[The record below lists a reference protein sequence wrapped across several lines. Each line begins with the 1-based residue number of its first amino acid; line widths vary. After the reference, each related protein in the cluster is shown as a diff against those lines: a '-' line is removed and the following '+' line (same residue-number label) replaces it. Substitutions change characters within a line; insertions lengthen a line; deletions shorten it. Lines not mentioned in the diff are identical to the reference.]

1 MTTRIGMPPIAI
13 GIHVRP
19 AMWRLKIFIKHMKRS
34 LLILFCLIWS
44 ASAFSQ
50 IRLGQS
56 RYASTKPV
64 NILELNYSK
73 PQKFRIAEI
82 KAVGLS
88 TLDEIAI
95 ISLSGLKV
103 DDRIDV
109 PGDAISNAL
118 KKLWGQGIIG
128 DVKILVTKIEG
139 DDIYLLLDL
148 TERPRFS
155 RVEFSGI
162 NKTQEGELRD
172 KVNIR
177 GRVVR
182 DDVLNTAKRNIEKYY
197 LDKGY
202 LNTDVKISQV
212 RDTTL
217 PNSVKLRFDIDINSK
232 VKINEIQFYGNSEL
246 TDGALKGKMKKTKE
260 HARVAVFK
268 DVYSRIADA
277 DAASVKNSIM
287 HTDTASNEDVKNYIN
302 KNFKL
307 NFFSGSKYIPKEY
320 RNDKDQVIAFYNTKG
335 FRDAKILT
343 DSVYNFADDKI
354 NIDIELVEGKKYYY
368 RNITFAGNYVHPSAV
383 LQAKLG
389 IQKGDVY
396 DKEKLDKRLN
406 YDPQKG
412 DDVSS
417 LYQDDGYLF
426 FDIDPVEVNVSGDSI
441 DMEMRIFEGPQVT
454 VNSVNITGNERTSDH
469 VVMREIRILPGQ
481 KFNRAA
487 LVRTIRELSTL
498 GYFDPEKINP
508 DLRPNFEAATVD
520 ITFEL
525 EERPN
530 DQIELSGGWGGFYGF
545 VGTVGLV
552 FNNFSIKNIGDF
564 SKWDPL
570 PVGDGQKLSLRVQAN
585 GKTFQNYSISL
596 TEPWF
601 GGKKPQALSFSFNH
615 SVQRQLD
622 MYNQTNFGNELGF
635 FKITGVTLGL
645 AKRVTWPDDNFSI
658 SNSLQFQNYV
668 FDNYGTSFG
677 LTYED
682 GTSKSITWNTT
693 IARTNIDNMTF
704 PRVGSNISLS
714 VAFTPPYASL
724 NKDINS
730 ESPDQEKYKWLEY
743 HKWMFDAAFY
753 TPLFGSSK
761 FVGSAR
767 AHMGF
772 LGSYGNKIGII
783 PLERFVM
790 GGDGMTFN
798 NFALGQEII
807 GLRGYEN
814 QSITPGSQTRGSGEP
829 YGGVVYNKF
838 VTEVRFL
845 VSPNPSATIFLL
857 GFAEA
862 GNNWG
867 SYKEY
872 NPYDLKKSA
881 GFGARIFMPAFGLLG
896 IDWGYGFDRVPG
908 QLERSGAQFHFT
920 IGQQLR

>member
-1 MTTRIGMPPIAI
+1 
-13 GIHVRP
+13 
-19 AMWRLKIFIKHMKRS
+19 MKKS
-34 LLILFCLIWS
+34 LLVLFCLVL
-44 ASAFSQ
+44 ASSSMAQ
-50 IRLGQS
+50 VRLGQS
-56 RYASTKPV
+56 RYANTKPI
-64 NILELNYSK
+64 NIMELNYSK
-73 PQKFRIAEI
+73 PQKYRIAEI
-82 KAVGLS
+82 KAVGLT

-95 ISLSGLKV
+95 LSLSGLKV
-103 DDRIDV
+103 DDVIEV

-128 DVKILVTKIEG
+128 DVKVLVTKVEG

-162 NKTQEGELRD
+162 SKTQESELKD

-197 LDKGY
+197 LDKGF
-202 LNTDVKISQV
+202 LNTDVKIIQE
-212 RDTTL
+212 RDTTI
-217 PNSVKLRFDIDINSK
+217 PNSVKLRFEVDPKTK
-232 VKINEIQFYGNSEL
+232 VKINEIKVFGNEEISDYAVKSKL
-246 TDGALKGKMKKTKE
+246 KKTHE
-260 HARVAVFK
+260 YPRVSIFK
-268 DVYSRIADA
+268 DLYSRATDA
-277 DAASVKNSIM
+277 NVEDWKNTIFYTDSASE
-287 HTDTASNEDVKNYIN
+287 DDVKTYIN

-307 NFFSGSKYIPKEY
+307 NFFAGSKFIPKEY
-320 RNDKDQVIAFYNTKG
+320 RNDKDLVIDYYNSQG
-335 FRDAKILT
+335 FRDAKILN
-343 DSVYNFADDKI
+343 DSIYDYAEDEI
-354 NIDIELVEGKKYYY
+354 NIDISLVEGQKYYY
-368 RNITFAGNYVHPSAV
+368 RNITFAGNFIHPDEV

-389 IQKGDVY
+389 IKRGDVY

-426 FDIDPVEVNVSGDSI
+426 FSIDPVEVNVAGDSI
-441 DMEMRIFEGPQVT
+441 DLEMRIFEGPQVT
-454 VNSVNITGNERTSDH
+454 VNSVAIKGNERTSDH

-481 KFNRAA
+481 KFNRAL

-552 FNNFSIKNIGDF
+552 FNNFSLKNIGNFD
-564 SKWDPL
+564 KWDPL
-570 PVGDGQKLSLRVQAN
+570 PVGDGQKLSLRIQAN
-585 GKTFQNYSISL
+585 GQSFQNYSVSL

-601 GGKKPQALSFSFNH
+601 GGKKPNALSFAFNH
-615 SVQRQLD
+615 SVQRQVD
-622 MYNQTNFGNELGF
+622 YYNQSNFGNELGF

-645 AKRVTWPDDNFSI
+645 AKRVTWPDDYFSV
-658 SNSLQFQNYV
+658 SNALQFQIYEFNQ
-668 FDNYGTSFG
+668 YGTSFG
-677 LTYED
+677 LSYPT
-682 GTSKSITWNTT
+682 GTSNSIAFKNT
-693 IARTNIDNMTF
+693 IARNNVDNPIF
-704 PRVGSNISLS
+704 PRLGSNIVL
-714 VAFTPPYASL
+714 ATTFTPPYTAL
-724 NKDINS
+724 NPNITE
-730 ESPDQEKYKWLEY
+730 ESSDQEKYKWLEY
-743 HKWMFDAAFY
+743 HKWMFDASIY
-753 TPLFGSSK
+753 TPIFGSSK
-761 FVGSAR
+761 WVASAR

-790 GGDGMTFN
+790 GGDGMSFN

-814 QSITPGSQTRGSGEP
+814 QSITPGKETRGTANPDP
-829 YGGVVYNKF
+829 YGGVVYNKY
-838 VTEVRFL
+838 VMEVRFL

-867 SYKEY
+867 SYQDF
-872 NPYDLKKSA
+872 NPYDLYKSA

-896 IDWGYGFDRVPG
+896 VDWGYGFDTLPG
-908 QLERSGAQFHFT
+908 ETKPSGTQFHFT
-920 IGQQLR
+920 IGQQFR

>member
-1 MTTRIGMPPIAI
+1 MA
-13 GIHVRP
+13 
-19 AMWRLKIFIKHMKRS
+19 
-34 LLILFCLIWS
+34 
-44 ASAFSQ
+44 Q

-56 RYASTKPV
+56 RYASTQPV
-64 NILELNYSK
+64 NILELNYQK
-73 PQKFRIAEI
+73 PQMYRIAEI
-82 KAVGLS
+82 KAVGLT

-103 DDRIDV
+103 DDTIEV

-118 KKLWGQGIIG
+118 KKLWAQGIIG
-128 DVKILVTKIEG
+128 DVKILVTKVEG

-155 RVEFSGI
+155 RVEFSGM
-162 NKTQEGELRD
+162 NKTQEGELKD

-202 LNTDVKISQV
+202 LNADVKIIQE

-217 PNSVKLRFDIDINSK
+217 PNSVKLRFDVDTKSK
-232 VKINEIQFYGNSEL
+232 VKINEIKIYGNEEIADSKVKKKL
-246 TDGALKGKMKKTKE
+246 KKTKE
-260 HARVAVFK
+260 HARVSVFK
-268 DVYSRIADA
+268 DVYSRITSAN
-277 DAASVKNSIM
+277 ASDISNTVF
-287 HTDTASNEDVKNYIN
+287 HTDSASSQDVKNYIN

-320 RNDKDQVIAFYNTKG
+320 IADKQSVINFYNSRG
-335 FRDAKILT
+335 FRDAEIVE
-343 DSVYNFADDKI
+343 DSVYDFTQDKI
-354 NIDIELVEGKKYYY
+354 NIDIEVEEGRKYYY
-368 RNITFAGNYVHPSAV
+368 RNITFTGNYIHPDPV
-383 LQAKLG
+383 LLAKLG
-389 IQKGDVY
+389 IQRGDVY
-396 DKEKLDKRLN
+396 NKELLDKRLN
-406 YDPQKG
+406 YDPEKG

-426 FDIDPVEVNVSGDSI
+426 FSIDPVEVNVAGDSI
-441 DMEMRIFEGPQVT
+441 DLEMRIFEGPQVT
-454 VNSVNITGNERTSDH
+454 VNSVNIKGNERTSDH

-481 KFNRAA
+481 KFNRSL

-552 FNNFSIKNIGDF
+552 FNNFSIRNIGDF

-585 GKTFQNYSISL
+585 GRSFQNYSVSL

-615 SVQRQLD
+615 SVQRQVD
-622 MYNQTNFGNELGF
+622 FYNQNNFGNDLGY

-645 AKRVTWPDDNFSI
+645 AKRVTWPDDYFSI
-658 SNSLQFQNYV
+658 SNSLQFQIYE
-668 FDNYGTSFG
+668 FDRFGTSFG
-677 LTYED
+677 LSYPT
-682 GTSKSITWNTT
+682 GTSNSITLNTT
-693 IARTNIDNMTF
+693 ISRNNVDNPTF
-704 PRVGSNISLS
+704 PRFGSNIILS
-714 VAFTPPYASL
+714 AAVTPPYASL
-724 NKDINS
+724 NKNLNE
-730 ESPDQEKYKWLEY
+730 ESTDQEKYKWLEY
-743 HKWMFDAAFY
+743 HKWMFDASIY
-753 TPLFGSSK
+753 TPLFGSNK
-761 FVGSAR
+761 FVASAR

-814 QSITPGSQTRGSGEP
+814 QSITPGRDTRGQDNADP
-829 YGGVVYNKF
+829 YGGIVYNKY
-838 VTEVRFL
+838 VMELRYL
-845 VSPNPSATIFLL
+845 VSPNPSATIFVL

-867 SYKEY
+867 SYADF

-881 GFGARIFMPAFGLLG
+881 GVGARIFMPAFGLLG
-896 IDWGYGFDRVPG
+896 VDWGYGFDAIPG
-908 QLERSGAQFHFT
+908 TTEISGSQFHFR
-920 IGQQLR
+920 IGQQFR

>member
-1 MTTRIGMPPIAI
+1 
-13 GIHVRP
+13 
-19 AMWRLKIFIKHMKRS
+19 MKKS
-34 LLILFCLIWS
+34 LLVLFCLVL
-44 ASAFSQ
+44 ASSSMSQ
-50 IRLGQS
+50 VRLGQS
-56 RYASTKPV
+56 RYANTKPI
-64 NILELNYSK
+64 NIMELNYSK
-73 PQKFRIAEI
+73 PQKYRIAEI
-82 KAVGLS
+82 KAVGLT

-95 ISLSGLKV
+95 LSLSGLKV
-103 DDRIDV
+103 DDVIEV

-128 DVKILVTKIEG
+128 DVKVLVTKVEG
-139 DDIYLLLDL
+139 DDIFLLLDL

-162 NKTQEGELRD
+162 SKTQESELKD

-197 LDKGY
+197 LDKGF
-202 LNTDVKISQV
+202 LNTDVKIIQE
-212 RDTTL
+212 RDTTI
-217 PNSVKLRFDIDINSK
+217 PNSVKLRFEVDPKTK
-232 VKINEIQFYGNSEL
+232 VKINEIKVFGNEKISDYAVKSKL
-246 TDGALKGKMKKTKE
+246 KKTHE
-260 HARVAVFK
+260 YPRVSIFK
-268 DVYSRIADA
+268 DLYSRATDA
-277 DAASVKNSIM
+277 NLEDWKNTLFYTDSASE
-287 HTDTASNEDVKNYIN
+287 EDFKTYIN

-307 NFFSGSKYIPKEY
+307 NFFAGSKFIPKEY
-320 RNDKDQVIAFYNTKG
+320 RNDKDLVIDYYNSQG
-335 FRDAKILT
+335 FRDAKILN
-343 DSVYNFADDKI
+343 DSIYDYAEDEI
-354 NIDIELVEGKKYYY
+354 NIDISLIEGQKYYY
-368 RNITFAGNYVHPSAV
+368 RNITFAGNFIHPDEV

-389 IQKGDVY
+389 IKRGDVY

-426 FDIDPVEVNVSGDSI
+426 FSIDPVEVNVVGDSI
-441 DMEMRIFEGPQVT
+441 DLEMRIFEGPQVT
-454 VNSVNITGNERTSDH
+454 VNSVSIKGNERTSDH

-481 KFNRAA
+481 KFSRKD

-564 SKWDPL
+564 DKWDPL
-570 PVGDGQKLSLRVQAN
+570 PVGDGQKLSLRIQAN
-585 GKTFQNYSISL
+585 GQSFQNYSLSL

-601 GGKKPQALSFSFNH
+601 GGKKPNALSFSFNH
-615 SVQRQLD
+615 SVQRQID
-622 MYNQTNFGNELGF
+622 FFNQNNFGNELGF

-645 AKRVTWPDDNFSI
+645 AKRVTWPDDYFSV
-658 SNSLQFQNYV
+658 SNALQFQIYEFNQ
-668 FDNYGTSFG
+668 YGTSFG
-677 LTYED
+677 LSYPT
-682 GTSKSITWNTT
+682 GTSNSIAFKNT
-693 IARTNIDNMTF
+693 IARNNIDNPIF
-704 PRVGSNISLS
+704 PRFGSNIVL
-714 VAFTPPYASL
+714 ATTFTPPYTAL
-724 NKDINS
+724 NPNITE
-730 ESPDQEKYKWLEY
+730 ESTDQEKYKWLEY
-743 HKWMFDAAFY
+743 HKWMFDASIY
-753 TPLFGSSK
+753 TPIFGSSK
-761 FVGSAR
+761 WVASAR

-790 GGDGMTFN
+790 GGDGMSFN

-814 QSITPGSQTRGSGEP
+814 QSITPGKATRGTANPDP
-829 YGGVVYNKF
+829 YGGVVYNKY
-838 VTEVRFL
+838 VMEVRFL

-867 SYKEY
+867 TYQDF
-872 NPYDLKKSA
+872 NPYDLYKSA

-896 IDWGYGFDRVPG
+896 VDWGYGFDTLPG
-908 QLERSGAQFHFT
+908 TTKPSGTQFHFT
-920 IGQQLR
+920 IGQQFR

>member
-1 MTTRIGMPPIAI
+1 
-13 GIHVRP
+13 
-19 AMWRLKIFIKHMKRS
+19 MKRS

-44 ASAFSQ
+44 ASAIAQ

-56 RYASTKPV
+56 RYASSRPV
-64 NILELNYSK
+64 NILELNYAK

-88 TLDEIAI
+88 TLDENAI

-109 PGDAISNAL
+109 PGDAISGAL

-139 DDIYLLLDL
+139 EDIYLLLDL

-155 RVEFSGI
+155 RVEFEGI

-197 LDKGY
+197 LDKGF
-202 LNTDVKISQV
+202 LNTEVKIIQD

-217 PNSVKLRFDIDINSK
+217 PNSVKLRFDINPKSK
-232 VKINEIQFYGNSEL
+232 VKINEIAFYGNDEIS
-246 TDGALKGKMKKTKE
+246 DRALKGKLKKTKE
-260 HARVAVFK
+260 HARVAIFK
-268 DVYSRIADA
+268 DVYSRLTDA
-277 DAASVKNSIM
+277 DGKSFTRSLLNSQVA
-287 HTDTASNEDVKNYIN
+287 TSEQVNAYIN

-307 NFFSGSKYIPKEY
+307 NFFNGSKYNPKEY
-320 RNDKDQVIAFYNTKG
+320 RADKDKAIAFYNSKG
-335 FRDAKILT
+335 FRDAKILE
-343 DSVYNFADDKI
+343 DSIYKFSEDKI
-354 NIDIELVEGKKYYY
+354 NIDISVEEGRKYYY
-368 RNITFAGNYVHPSAV
+368 RNITFTGNYIHEDAV
-383 LQAKLG
+383 LLAKLG
-389 IQKGDVY
+389 IEKGDVY

-417 LYQDDGYLF
+417 LYQDNGYLF
-426 FDIDPVEVNVSGDSI
+426 FNIDPVEINVSGDSI
-441 DMEMRIFEGPQVT
+441 DLEMRIFEGPQVT
-454 VNSVNITGNERTSDH
+454 VNSVSIKGNDRTSDH

-481 KFNRAA
+481 KFNRSL

-508 DLRPNFEAATVD
+508 DLRPNFESATVD

-530 DQIELSGGWGGFYGF
+530 DQIELSGGWGGFFGF

-552 FNNFSIKNIGDF
+552 FNNFSIKNIGNFD
-564 SKWDPL
+564 KWDPL

-585 GKTFQNYSISL
+585 GQAFQNYSLSL
-596 TEPWF
+596 SEPWF
-601 GGKKPQALSFSFNH
+601 GGKKPNSLSFAFNH
-615 SVQRQLD
+615 SVQRQVD
-622 MYNQTNFGNELGF
+622 FFNQNPNGGDLGF
-635 FKITGVTLGL
+635 FKITGVTMGL
-645 AKRVTWPDDNFSI
+645 SKRITWPDDYFSI
-658 SNSLQFQNYV
+658 SNSLQFQNYE
-668 FDNYGTSFG
+668 FNQFGTSFG
-677 LTYED
+677 LSYPT
-682 GTSKSITWNTT
+682 GISKSVVLNTT
-693 IARTNIDNMTF
+693 VARNNVDNTIY
-704 PRVGSNISLS
+704 PRQGSNIIMSMNL
-714 VAFTPPYASL
+714 TPPYASL
-724 NKDINS
+724 NRSLNE
-730 ESPDQEKYKWLEY
+730 ESGDQEKYKWLEY
-743 HKWMFDAAFY
+743 HKWMFDASFY

-761 FVGSAR
+761 FVASAR

-790 GGDGMTFN
+790 GGDGMNFN
-798 NFALGQEII
+798 NFALGQEIV

-814 QSITPGSQTRGSGEP
+814 QTITPGKNTRGTADPDP
-829 YGGVVYNKF
+829 YGGVVYNKY
-838 VTEVRFL
+838 VMELRFL

-857 GFAEA
+857 TFAEA

-867 SYKEY
+867 DYKDF

-881 GFGARIFMPAFGLLG
+881 GVGARIFMPAFGLLG
-896 IDWGYGFDRVPG
+896 VDWGYGFDPMPG
-908 QLERSGAQFHFT
+908 TLQRSGPQFHFT
-920 IGQQLR
+920 IGQQFR

>member
-1 MTTRIGMPPIAI
+1 
-13 GIHVRP
+13 
-19 AMWRLKIFIKHMKRS
+19 MKRG
-34 LLILFCLIWS
+34 LIILCCLIWS
-44 ASAFSQ
+44 VSAMAQ

-56 RYASTKPV
+56 RYTSPRAV
-64 NILELNYSK
+64 NILELNYAK

-82 KAVGLS
+82 KAVGLT

-139 DDIYLLLDL
+139 EDIYLLLDL

-155 RVEFSGI
+155 RVEFEGI
-162 NKTQEGELRD
+162 NKTQESELRD

-202 LNTDVKISQV
+202 LNTDVKIYQD

-217 PNSVKLRFDIDINSK
+217 PNSVKLRFDININSK
-232 VKINEIQFYGNSEL
+232 VKINEIQFYGNDEIA
-246 TDGALKGKMKKTKE
+246 DRALKGKMKKTKE
-260 HARVAVFK
+260 YARVAIFK
-268 DVYSRIADA
+268 DAYSRLTDA
-277 DAASVKNSIM
+277 NLESAKNSLL
-287 HTDTASNEDVKNYIN
+287 HTEPATKEDFTSYIH

-307 NFFSGSKYIPKEY
+307 NFLNGSKYIPKEY
-320 RNDKDQVIAFYNTKG
+320 RNDKDNVINFYNSRG
-335 FRDAKILT
+335 FRDAKIIE
-343 DSVYNFADDKI
+343 DSVYNFSNDKI
-354 NIDIELVEGKKYYY
+354 NIDINVEEGRKYFY
-368 RNITFAGNYVHPSAV
+368 RNITFTGNYIHPSTV
-383 LQAKLG
+383 LLAKLG

-396 DKEKLDKRLN
+396 DKEKLQKRLN

-426 FDIDPVEVNVSGDSI
+426 FNIEPVEVNVTGDSI
-441 DMEMRIFEGPQVT
+441 DLEMRIFEGPQVT
-454 VNSVNITGNERTSDH
+454 VNSVNIKGNERTSDH

-481 KFNRAA
+481 KFNRSL

-508 DLRPNFEAATVD
+508 DLRPNFENATVD

-545 VGTVGLV
+545 VGTVGLS
-552 FNNFSIKNIGDF
+552 FNNFSIRNIGNFD
-564 SKWDPL
+564 KWDPL

-585 GKTFQNYSISL
+585 GRTFQNYSISL

-601 GGKKPQALSFSFNH
+601 GGKKANALSFSFNH
-615 SVQRQLD
+615 SVQRQVD
-622 MYNQTNFGNELGF
+622 FFSQNPGVNDDLGF
-635 FKITGVTLGL
+635 FKITGVTVGL
-645 AKRVTWPDDNFSI
+645 AKRVTWPDDYFSI
-658 SNSLQFQNYV
+658 SNSLQFQNYE
-668 FDNYGTSFG
+668 FNQFGTSFG
-677 LTYED
+677 LSYPT
-682 GTSKSITWNTT
+682 GTSKSVTLNTT
-693 IARTNIDNMTF
+693 IARNNVDNNIY
-704 PRVGSNISLS
+704 PRLGSNIILGINI
-714 VAFTPPYASL
+714 TPPYASL
-724 NKDINS
+724 NDNITS
-730 ESPDQEKYKWLEY
+730 ESPDQEKYAWLEY
-743 HKWMFDAAFY
+743 HKWMFDASFY
-753 TPLFGSSK
+753 TPIFGSSK
-761 FVGSAR
+761 WVASAR

-772 LGSYGNKIGII
+772 LGSYGDKIGII

-814 QSITPGSQTRGSGEP
+814 QSITPGRDTRGTANPDP
-829 YGGVVYNKF
+829 YGGVVYNKY
-838 VTEVRFL
+838 VMEIRFL

-867 SYKEY
+867 SYKDF

-881 GFGARIFMPAFGLLG
+881 GVGARIFMPAFGLLG
-896 IDWGYGFDRVPG
+896 VDWGYGFDPIPG
-908 QLERSGAQFHFT
+908 QRTASGPQFHFT
-920 IGQQLR
+920 IGQQFR

>member
-1 MTTRIGMPPIAI
+1 
-13 GIHVRP
+13 
-19 AMWRLKIFIKHMKRS
+19 MKRS
-34 LLILFCLIWS
+34 ILLLLCLIWS
-44 ASAFSQ
+44 LSALAQ

-56 RYASTKPV
+56 RYASPKPI
-64 NILELNYSK
+64 NILELNYAK
-73 PQKFRIAEI
+73 PQKFRIAGI

-88 TLDEIAI
+88 TLDEVAI

-103 DDRIDV
+103 DDRIEV
-109 PGDAISNAL
+109 PGDAISGAL

-139 DDIYLLLDL
+139 EDIYLLLDL

-202 LNTDVKISQV
+202 LNTEVKIIQD

-217 PNSVKLRFDIDINSK
+217 PNSVKLRFDIDPKAK
-232 VKINEIQFYGNSEL
+232 VKINEIAIYGNEEIS
-246 TDGALKGKMKKTKE
+246 DRAIKGKLKKTKE
-260 HARVAVFK
+260 HARIAIFK
-268 DVYSRIADA
+268 DIYSRILDA
-277 DAASVKNSIM
+277 DAKSISTSIFNTQEASEEQVNQ
-287 HTDTASNEDVKNYIN
+287 YIH

-307 NFFSGSKYIPKEY
+307 NFFNGSKFIPKEY
-320 RNDKDQVIAFYNTKG
+320 RSDKEKAITFYNSKG
-335 FRDAKILT
+335 FRDAKILE
-343 DSVYNFADDKI
+343 DSVYDFTENKI
-354 NIDIELVEGKKYYY
+354 NIDISLEEGRKYYY
-368 RNITFAGNYVHPSAV
+368 RNITFTGNYIHEDEV
-383 LQAKLG
+383 LLAKLG

-417 LYQDDGYLF
+417 LYQDNGYLF
-426 FDIDPVEVNVSGDSI
+426 FSIDPVEINVSGDSI
-441 DMEMRIFEGPQVT
+441 DLEMRIFEGPQVT
-454 VNSVNITGNERTSDH
+454 VNSVGIKGNDRTSDH

-481 KFNRAA
+481 KFNRSL

-508 DLRPNFEAATVD
+508 DLRPNFESATVD

-530 DQIELSGGWGGFYGF
+530 DQIELSGGWGGFFGF

-585 GKTFQNYSISL
+585 GQAFQNYSLSL
-596 TEPWF
+596 SEPWF
-601 GGKKPQALSFSFNH
+601 GGKKPNSLSFAFNH
-615 SVQRQLD
+615 SVQRQVD
-622 MYNQTNFGNELGF
+622 YFNQAGGGDLGS

-645 AKRVTWPDDNFSI
+645 SRRITWPDDYFSI
-658 SNSLQFQNYV
+658 SNSLQFQNYE
-668 FDNYGTSFG
+668 FNQFGTSFG
-677 LTYED
+677 LSYAT
-682 GTSKSITWNTT
+682 GNSKSVVLNTT
-693 IARTNIDNMTF
+693 IARNNVDNTIY
-704 PRVGSNISLS
+704 PRQGSNIILS
-714 VAFTPPYASL
+714 MNLTPPYASL
-724 NKDINS
+724 NNNLNE
-730 ESPDQEKYKWLEY
+730 ESQDQDKYKWLEY
-743 HKWMFDAAFY
+743 HKWMFDASFY
-753 TPLFGSSK
+753 TPVFGSPK
-761 FVGSAR
+761 WVASAR

-772 LGSYGNKIGII
+772 LGSYGNKLGII

-790 GGDGMTFN
+790 GGDGMNFN

-814 QSITPGSQTRGSGEP
+814 QSITQEEILEALPIPTHTVGW
-829 YGGVVYNKF
+829 Y
-838 VTEVRFL
+838 
-845 VSPNPSATIFLL
+845 TI
-857 GFAEA
+857 
-862 GNNWG
+862 NTSWN
-867 SYKEY
+867 
-872 NPYDLKKSA
+872 
-881 GFGARIFMPAFGLLG
+881 
-896 IDWGYGFDRVPG
+896 
-908 QLERSGAQFHFT
+908 
-920 IGQQLR
+920 

>member
-1 MTTRIGMPPIAI
+1 
-13 GIHVRP
+13 
-19 AMWRLKIFIKHMKRS
+19 MKRS

-44 ASAFSQ
+44 ASAIAQ

-56 RYASTKPV
+56 RYASTRPV
-64 NILELNYSK
+64 NILELNYAK

-88 TLDEIAI
+88 TLDENAI

-103 DDRIDV
+103 DDRIEV
-109 PGDAISNAL
+109 PGDAISGAL

-139 DDIYLLLDL
+139 EDIYLLLDL

-155 RVEFSGI
+155 RVEFEGI

-197 LDKGY
+197 LDKGF
-202 LNTDVKISQV
+202 LNTEVKIIQD

-217 PNSVKLRFDIDINSK
+217 PNSVKLRFDIDPKSK
-232 VKINEIQFYGNSEL
+232 VKINEISFYGNNEIS
-246 TDGALKGKMKKTKE
+246 DRALKGKLKKTKE
-260 HARVAVFK
+260 HARVAIFK
-268 DVYSRIADA
+268 DVYSRLIDA
-277 DAASVKNSIM
+277 DGKSLTRSLLNSQVASSEQVNS
-287 HTDTASNEDVKNYIN
+287 YIN

-307 NFFSGSKYIPKEY
+307 NFFNGSKYNPKEY
-320 RNDKDQVIAFYNTKG
+320 RADKDKAITFYNSKG
-335 FRDAKILT
+335 FRDAKILE
-343 DSVYNFADDKI
+343 DSIYKFSEDKI
-354 NIDIELVEGKKYYY
+354 NIDISVEEGRKYYY
-368 RNITFAGNYVHPSAV
+368 RNITFTGNYIHEDDV
-383 LQAKLG
+383 LLAKLG
-389 IQKGDVY
+389 IEKGDVY

-417 LYQDDGYLF
+417 LYQDNGYLF
-426 FDIDPVEVNVSGDSI
+426 FNIDPVEINVSGDSI
-441 DMEMRIFEGPQVT
+441 DLEMRIFEGPQVT
-454 VNSVNITGNERTSDH
+454 VNSVGIKGNDRTSDH

-481 KFNRAA
+481 KFNRSL

-508 DLRPNFEAATVD
+508 DLRPNFESATVD

-530 DQIELSGGWGGFYGF
+530 DQIELSGGWGGFFGF

-552 FNNFSIKNIGDF
+552 FNNFSIKNIGNFD
-564 SKWDPL
+564 KWDPL
-570 PVGDGQKLSLRVQAN
+570 PVGDGQKLSVRVQAN
-585 GKTFQNYSISL
+585 GQAFQNYSLSL
-596 TEPWF
+596 SEPWF
-601 GGKKPQALSFSFNH
+601 GGKKPNALSFAFNH
-615 SVQRQLD
+615 SVQRQVD
-622 MYNQTNFGNELGF
+622 YFNQGNGSDLGF
-635 FKITGVTLGL
+635 FKITGVTMGL
-645 AKRVTWPDDNFSI
+645 SKRITWPDDYFSI
-658 SNSLQFQNYV
+658 SNSLQFQNYE
-668 FDNYGTSFG
+668 FNQFGTSFG
-677 LTYED
+677 LSYPS
-682 GTSKSITWNTT
+682 GISKSVVLNTT
-693 IARTNIDNMTF
+693 VARNNVDNTIY
-704 PRVGSNISLS
+704 PRQGSNIILS
-714 VAFTPPYASL
+714 MNLTPPYASL
-724 NKDINS
+724 NKSLNE
-730 ESPDQEKYKWLEY
+730 ESGDQEKYKWLEY
-743 HKWMFDAAFY
+743 HKWMLDASFY

-761 FVGSAR
+761 FVASAR

-772 LGSYGNKIGII
+772 LGSYGNKLGII

-790 GGDGMTFN
+790 GGDGMNFN
-798 NFALGQEII
+798 NFALGQEIV

-814 QSITPGSQTRGSGEP
+814 QTITPGRNTRGTADPDP
-829 YGGVVYNKF
+829 YGGVVYNKY
-838 VTEVRFL
+838 VMELRFL

-857 GFAEA
+857 TFAEA

-867 SYKEY
+867 DYKDF

-881 GFGARIFMPAFGLLG
+881 GVGARIFMPAFGLLG
-896 IDWGYGFDRVPG
+896 VDWGYGFDPMPG
-908 QLERSGAQFHFT
+908 TLKASGPQFHFT
-920 IGQQLR
+920 IGQQFR

>member
-1 MTTRIGMPPIAI
+1 
-13 GIHVRP
+13 
-19 AMWRLKIFIKHMKRS
+19 MKRS
-34 LLILFCLIWS
+34 LLILLCLIWS
-44 ASAFSQ
+44 ASAYSQ

-56 RYASTKPV
+56 RYASSKPV
-64 NILELNYSK
+64 DILELNYAK
-73 PQKFRIAEI
+73 PQKYRIAEI
-82 KAVGLS
+82 KAMGLT
-88 TLDEIAI
+88 TLDENAI

-118 KKLWGQGIIG
+118 KKLWRQGIIG

-139 DDIYLLLDL
+139 EDIYLLLDL

-155 RVEFSGI
+155 RVEFNGI

-202 LNTDVKISQV
+202 LNTDVKIYQD

-232 VKINEIQFYGNSEL
+232 VRINEIQFYGNEEIA
-246 TDGALKGKMKKTKE
+246 DGPLKKKLKKTKE
-260 HARVAVFK
+260 HARVAIFK
-268 DVYSRIADA
+268 DIHTRIVEADA
-277 DAASVKNSIM
+277 ESIKKTIF
-287 HTDTASNEDVKNYIN
+287 HTDTVTKEQAKSYIN
-302 KNFKL
+302 KNLKL

-320 RNDKDQVIAFYNTKG
+320 RNDKNNVINFYNSRG
-335 FRDAKILT
+335 FRDAKILD
-343 DSVYNFADDKI
+343 DSVYSFSEDKI
-354 NIDIELVEGKKYYY
+354 NIDIAVEEGRKYYY
-368 RNITFAGNYVHPSAV
+368 RNISFTGNYIHPSSV
-383 LQAKLG
+383 LLAKLG
-389 IQKGDVY
+389 IEKGDVY
-396 DKEKLDKRLN
+396 NKEKLDKRLN

-417 LYQDDGYLF
+417 LYQDNGYLF
-426 FDIDPVEVNVSGDSI
+426 FSIDPVEINVVGDSI
-441 DMEMRIFEGPQVT
+441 DLEMRIFEGPQVT
-454 VNSVNITGNERTSDH
+454 VNSVNIKGNDRTSDH

-481 KFNRAA
+481 KFSRKD

-552 FNNFSIKNIGDF
+552 FNNFSVKNIGNF

-585 GKTFQNYSISL
+585 GQTFQNYSLSL

-601 GGKKPQALSFSFNH
+601 GGKKPNALSFSFNH
-615 SVQRQLD
+615 SVQRQVD
-622 MYNQTNFGNELGF
+622 FFNRDNFGNSLGF

-645 AKRVTWPDDNFSI
+645 AKRVTWPDDYFSI
-658 SNSLQFQNYV
+658 SNSVRFQNYQ
-668 FDNYGTSFG
+668 FDQFGTSFG
-677 LTYED
+677 LSYPS
-682 GTSKSITWNTT
+682 GNSKSVTLNTT
-693 IARTNIDNMTF
+693 IARNNVDNTIY
-704 PRVGSNISLS
+704 PRLGSNIMLS
-714 VAFTPPYASL
+714 TAITPPYSSL
-724 NKDINS
+724 NKNINQ
-730 ESPDQEKYKWLEY
+730 ESPDQQKYNWLEY
-743 HKWMFDAAFY
+743 HKWMLDASFY
-753 TPLFGSSK
+753 TPLLGSTK
-761 FVGSAR
+761 WVASAR

-814 QSITPGSQTRGSGEP
+814 QSITPGRATRGTANPDP

-838 VTEVRFL
+838 VTEIRFL

-857 GFAEA
+857 AFAEA

-867 SYKEY
+867 SYKDY

-881 GFGARIFMPAFGLLG
+881 GMGARIFMPAFGLLG
-896 IDWGYGFDRVPG
+896 VDWGYGFDRIPPS
-908 QLERSGAQFHFT
+908 LDRSGAQFHFT
-920 IGQQLR
+920 IGQQFR

>member
-1 MTTRIGMPPIAI
+1 
-13 GIHVRP
+13 
-19 AMWRLKIFIKHMKRS
+19 MKRS

-44 ASAFSQ
+44 ATAIAQ

-56 RYASTKPV
+56 RYASTRPV
-64 NILELNYSK
+64 NILELNYAK

-88 TLDEIAI
+88 TLDENAI

-109 PGDAISNAL
+109 PGEAISGAL

-155 RVEFSGI
+155 RVEFEGI

-197 LDKGY
+197 LDKGF
-202 LNTDVKISQV
+202 LNTEVKIIQD

-217 PNSVKLRFDIDINSK
+217 PNSVKLRFDINPKSK
-232 VKINEIQFYGNSEL
+232 VKINEIAFYGNDEI
-246 TDGALKGKMKKTKE
+246 TDRALKGKLKKTKE
-260 HARVAVFK
+260 HARVAIFK
-268 DVYSRIADA
+268 DVYSRLTDA
-277 DAASVKNSIM
+277 DAKSITRSLLNSQVA
-287 HTDTASNEDVKNYIN
+287 TSEQVNSYIN

-307 NFFSGSKYIPKEY
+307 NFFNGSKYNPKEY
-320 RNDKDQVIAFYNTKG
+320 RADKDKAIAFYNSKG
-335 FRDAKILT
+335 FRDAKILE
-343 DSVYNFADDKI
+343 DSIYKFGEDKI
-354 NIDIELVEGKKYYY
+354 NIDISLEEGRKYYY
-368 RNITFAGNYVHPSAV
+368 RNITFTGNYIHEDAV
-383 LQAKLG
+383 LLAKLG
-389 IQKGDVY
+389 IEKGDIY

-417 LYQDDGYLF
+417 LYQDNGYLF
-426 FDIDPVEVNVSGDSI
+426 FNIDPVEINVTGDSI
-441 DMEMRIFEGPQVT
+441 DLEMRIFEGPQVT
-454 VNSVNITGNERTSDH
+454 VNSVGIKGNDRTSDH

-481 KFNRAA
+481 KFNRSL

-508 DLRPNFEAATVD
+508 DLRPNFESATVD
-520 ITFEL
+520 IIFEL

-530 DQIELSGGWGGFYGF
+530 DQIELSGGWGGFFGF

-552 FNNFSIKNIGDF
+552 FNNFSIKNIGNFD
-564 SKWDPL
+564 KWDPL
-570 PVGDGQKLSLRVQAN
+570 PVGDGQKLSVRVQAN
-585 GKTFQNYSISL
+585 GQAFQNYSLSL
-596 TEPWF
+596 SEPWF
-601 GGKKPQALSFSFNH
+601 GGKKPNSLSFAFNH
-615 SVQRQLD
+615 SVQRQVD
-622 MYNQTNFGNELGF
+622 YFNQGNAGDLGF

-645 AKRVTWPDDNFSI
+645 SKRITWPDDYFSI
-658 SNSLQFQNYV
+658 SNSLQFQNYE
-668 FDNYGTSFG
+668 FNQFGTSFG
-677 LTYED
+677 LSYPT
-682 GTSKSITWNTT
+682 GNSKSVILNTT
-693 IARTNIDNMTF
+693 VARNNVDNTIY
-704 PRVGSNISLS
+704 PRQGSNIILS
-714 VAFTPPYASL
+714 MNLTPPYTSL
-724 NKDINS
+724 NRSLNE
-730 ESPDQEKYKWLEY
+730 ESGDQEKYKWLEY
-743 HKWMFDAAFY
+743 HKWMFDASFY
-753 TPLFGSSK
+753 TPVLGSSK
-761 FVGSAR
+761 FVASAR

-772 LGSYGNKIGII
+772 LGSYGNKFGII

-790 GGDGMTFN
+790 GGDGMNFN
-798 NFALGQEII
+798 NFALGQEIV

-814 QSITPGSQTRGSGEP
+814 QTITPGKNTRGTADPDP
-829 YGGVVYNKF
+829 YGGVVYNKY
-838 VTEVRFL
+838 VMELRFL

-857 GFAEA
+857 TFAEA

-867 SYKEY
+867 DYKDF

-881 GFGARIFMPAFGLLG
+881 GVGARIFMPAFGLLG
-896 IDWGYGFDRVPG
+896 IDWGYGFDPMPG
-908 QLERSGAQFHFT
+908 TLKPSGPQFHFT
-920 IGQQLR
+920 IGQQFR

>member
-1 MTTRIGMPPIAI
+1 
-13 GIHVRP
+13 
-19 AMWRLKIFIKHMKRS
+19 MKRI
-34 LLILFCLIWS
+34 LLILFCFVWAGS
-44 ASAFSQ
+44 SMAQ

-56 RYASTKPV
+56 RYASSKPID
-64 NILELNYSK
+64 ILELNYAK
-73 PQKFRIAEI
+73 PETYRIAEI

-95 ISLSGLKV
+95 ISLSGLKA
-103 DDRIDV
+103 DDQIEV
-109 PGDAISNAL
+109 PGDAISSAL

-128 DVKILVTKIEG
+128 DVKILVTKIDG

-155 RVEFSGI
+155 RVEFSGMS
-162 NKTQEGELRD
+162 KTQEGELKD

-182 DDVLNTAKRNIEKYY
+182 DDVLNNAKRNIEKYY

-202 LNTDVKISQV
+202 LNAEVKIIQD

-217 PNSVKLRFDIDINSK
+217 PNSVKLRFDVIQNSK
-232 VKINEIQFYGNSEL
+232 VRINEIDFYGNEEI
-246 TDGALKGKMKKTKE
+246 TDAKLKGKLKKTKE
-260 HARVAVFK
+260 HARVSIFK
-268 DVYSRIADA
+268 DAYTRLESATP
-277 DAASVKNSIM
+277 K
-287 HTDTASNEDVKNYIN
+287 DVKNTLFYTDSASSEDAKNFLN
-302 KNFKL
+302 KNLKL
-307 NFFSGSKYIPKEY
+307 NFFSGSKYVPKEY
-320 RNDKDQVIAFYNTKG
+320 RNDKESVINFYQSKG
-335 FRDAKILT
+335 FRDAKIVA
-343 DSVYNFADDKI
+343 DSIYNYGEDKI
-354 NIDIELVEGKKYYY
+354 NIDIALEEGRKYYY
-368 RNITFAGNYVHPSAV
+368 RNISFNGNYIHPNAV
-383 LQAKLG
+383 LLAKLG
-389 IQKGDVY
+389 IQRGDVY

-406 YDPQKG
+406 YDPAKG

-417 LYQDDGYLF
+417 LYQDNGYLF
-426 FDIDPVEVNVSGDSI
+426 FSIDPVEINVAGDSI
-441 DMEMRIFEGPQVT
+441 DLEMRIFEGPQVT
-454 VNSVNITGNERTSDH
+454 VNSVNIKGNERTSDH

-481 KFNRAA
+481 KFNRAL

-545 VGTVGLV
+545 VGTVGLS

-564 SKWDPL
+564 DKWDPL

-585 GKTFQNYSISL
+585 GRTFQNYSLSL

-601 GGKKPQALSFSFNH
+601 GGKKPNALSFSFNH
-615 SVQRQLD
+615 SVQRQVD
-622 MYNQTNFGNELGF
+622 FFNQANFGNELGY

-645 AKRVTWPDDNFSI
+645 AKRVTWPDDYFSI
-658 SNSLQFQNYV
+658 SNSLRFQIYEFDQF
-668 FDNYGTSFG
+668 GTSFG
-677 LTYED
+677 LSYPT
-682 GTSKSITWNTT
+682 GTSNSITLNTT
-693 IARTNIDNMTF
+693 IARNNIDNPIY
-704 PRVGSNISLS
+704 PRFGSNIMLAIS
-714 VAFTPPYASL
+714 ATPPYSAL
-724 NKDINS
+724 NNNIDR
-730 ESPDQEKYKWLEY
+730 ESTDEEKYKWLEY
-743 HKWMFDAAFY
+743 HKWMFDASIY
-753 TPLFGSSK
+753 TPLFGSTK
-761 FVGSAR
+761 LVASAR

-772 LGSYGNKIGII
+772 LGSYGTKIGII

-814 QSITPGSQTRGSGEP
+814 QSITPGRDSRGTANPDP
-829 YGGVVYNKF
+829 YGGVVYNKY
-838 VTEVRFL
+838 VMEVRYL
-845 VSPNPSATIFLL
+845 VSPNPSATIFVLA
-857 GFAEA
+857 FAEA

-867 SYKEY
+867 SYKDF

-881 GFGARIFMPAFGLLG
+881 GMGARIFMPAFGLLG
-896 IDWGYGFDRVPG
+896 IDWGYGFDPIPG
-908 QLERSGAQFHFT
+908 QTKRSGPQFHFT
-920 IGQQLR
+920 IGQQFR

>member
-1 MTTRIGMPPIAI
+1 
-13 GIHVRP
+13 
-19 AMWRLKIFIKHMKRS
+19 MKRS
-34 LLILFCLIWS
+34 LLLLICLIW
-44 ASAFSQ
+44 ASGAMSQ

-56 RYASTKPV
+56 RYTSNKPV
-64 NILELNYSK
+64 DILELNYSK
-73 PQKFRIAEI
+73 PEKFRIAEI

-103 DDRIDV
+103 DDQIDV

-155 RVEFSGI
+155 RVEFNGV
-162 NKTQEGELRD
+162 NKTQESELRD
-172 KVNIR
+172 KINIR

-182 DDVLNTAKRNIEKYY
+182 EDVLNNAKRNIEKYY
-197 LDKGY
+197 LDKGF
-202 LNTDVKISQV
+202 LNTEVKILQE

-217 PNSVKLRFDIDINSK
+217 PNSVRLRFLVDTKSK
-232 VKINEIQFYGNSEL
+232 VKINEIVIAGNKEI
-246 TDGALKGKMKKTKE
+246 AENKLKGKLKKTKE
-260 HARVAVFK
+260 HPRLSIFK
-268 DVYSRIADA
+268 DLYSRATVATIEDYKNTLFYT
-277 DAASVKNSIM
+277 DSASKEQV
-287 HTDTASNEDVKNYIN
+287 ASYIN

-307 NFFSGSKYIPKEY
+307 NFFNGSKYIPREY
-320 RNDKDQVIAFYNTKG
+320 RNDKNLLINYYNNQG
-335 FRDAKILT
+335 FRDAEILR
-343 DSVYNFADDKI
+343 DSVYDYAEDKI
-354 NIDIELVEGKKYYY
+354 NIAIEVEEGKKYYY
-368 RNITFAGNYVHPSAV
+368 RNISFRGNYIHPDRV

-389 IQKGDVY
+389 ILKGDVY
-396 DKEKLDKRLN
+396 NKEKLDKRLN

-426 FDIDPVEVNVSGDSI
+426 FSIDPVEVNVVEDSI
-441 DMEMRIFEGPQVT
+441 DIEMRIFEGPQVT
-454 VNSVNITGNERTSDH
+454 VNSVNIQGNERTSDH

-481 KFNRAA
+481 KFNRSL
-487 LVRTIRELSTL
+487 LVRTIRELSQL
-498 GYFDPEKINP
+498 GYFDPENIEP

-520 ITFEL
+520 ITFKL
-525 EERPN
+525 QERPN

-545 VGTVGLV
+545 VGTVGLT
-552 FNNFSIKNIGDF
+552 FNNFSIKNIGNFD
-564 SKWDPL
+564 KWDPL
-570 PVGDGQKLSLRVQAN
+570 PVGDGQRLSLRVQAN
-585 GKTFQNYSISL
+585 GRSFQNYSISL

-601 GGKKPQALSFSFNH
+601 GGKKPNALSFSFNH
-615 SVQRQLD
+615 SIQRQVD
-622 MYNQTNFGNELGF
+622 FFNQNNFGNDLGF

-645 AKRVTWPDDNFSI
+645 AKRVTWPDDYFSI
-658 SNSLQFQNYV
+658 SNSLQFQVYE
-668 FDNYGTSFG
+668 FDQFGTSFG
-677 LTYED
+677 LSYPT
-682 GTSKSITWNTT
+682 GTSNSIAFNTT
-693 IARTNIDNMTF
+693 VARNNIDNPIY
-704 PRVGSNISLS
+704 PRFGSNIILS
-714 VAFTPPYASL
+714 ATLTPPYASL
-724 NKDINS
+724 NNNIDR
-730 ESPDQEKYKWLEY
+730 ESPDEEKYKWLEY
-743 HKWMFDAAFY
+743 HKWMFDASIY
-753 TPLFGSSK
+753 TPLFGSNK
-761 FVGSAR
+761 LVASAR

-814 QSITPGSQTRGSGEP
+814 QSITPGRDTRGTANPDP
-829 YGGVVYNKF
+829 YGGIVYNKY
-838 VTEVRFL
+838 VMEVRFL

-867 SYKEY
+867 SYADF

-881 GFGARIFMPAFGLLG
+881 GFGARVFMPAFGLLG
-896 IDWGYGFDRVPG
+896 VDWGYGFDNIPG
-908 QLERSGAQFHFT
+908 SVQQSGSQFHFT
-920 IGQQLR
+920 IGQQFR

>member
-1 MTTRIGMPPIAI
+1 
-13 GIHVRP
+13 
-19 AMWRLKIFIKHMKRS
+19 MKRS
-34 LLILFCLIWS
+34 LLILFCLIW
-44 ASAFSQ
+44 ASTAMSQ

-56 RYASTKPV
+56 RFATAKPV
-64 NILELNYSK
+64 DILELNYSK
-73 PQKFRIAEI
+73 PQTFRVAEI

-88 TLDEIAI
+88 TLDENAI
-95 ISLSGLKV
+95 ISLAGIKV
-103 DDRIDV
+103 DDRIEV

-118 KKLWGQGIIG
+118 KKLWNQGIIG

-139 DDIYLLLDL
+139 EDIYLLLEL

-155 RVEFSGI
+155 RVEFTGI
-162 NKTQEGELRD
+162 NKTQESELRD

-182 DDVLNTAKRNIEKYY
+182 EDVLNTAERNIQKYFV
-197 LDKGY
+197 DKGY
-202 LNTDVKISQV
+202 LNTEVKVNQV

-217 PNSVKLRFDIDINSK
+217 PNSVLLRFDVDPKSK
-232 VKINEIQFYGNSEL
+232 VKINEIRIFGNEEIPDSKV
-246 TDGALKGKMKKTKE
+246 KGKLKKTKE
-260 HARVAVFK
+260 HARVSVFR
-268 DVYSRIADA
+268 DFYSRMTE
-277 DAASVKNSIM
+277 ASPSDVANTLRY
-287 HTDTASNEDVKNYIN
+287 TDSASREDVKTYIN

-307 NFFSGSKYIPKEY
+307 NFFAGSKYIPKEY
-320 RNDKDQVIAFYNTKG
+320 RNDKDNVINFYQTKG
-335 FRDAKILT
+335 FRDAKIVS
-343 DSVYNFADDKI
+343 DSVYAFGKDEI
-354 NIDIELVEGKKYYY
+354 NIDLELEEGRKYYY
-368 RNITFAGNYVHPSAV
+368 RNIEFTGNFIHPDEV
-383 LQAKLG
+383 LRAKLG

-396 DKEKLDKRLN
+396 DKERLDKRLN

-426 FDIDPVEVNVSGDSI
+426 FNIQPVEVNVVGDSI
-441 DMEMRIFEGPQVT
+441 DLEMRIFEGPQVT
-454 VNSVNITGNERTSDH
+454 VNSVNIKGNERTSDH

-481 KFNRAA
+481 KFNRAL
-487 LVRTIRELSTL
+487 LVRTIRELSQL

-552 FNNFSIKNIGDF
+552 FNNFSIKNIGNFD
-564 SKWDPL
+564 KWDPL

-585 GKTFQNYSISL
+585 GRTFQNYSVSL

-601 GGKKPQALSFSFNH
+601 GGRKPNALSISFNH
-615 SVQRQLD
+615 SVQRQVD
-622 MYNQTNFGNELGF
+622 FFNSANFGNELGF
-635 FKITGVTLGL
+635 FKITGATIGL
-645 AKRVTWPDDNFSI
+645 ARRVTWPDDYFSI
-658 SNSLQFQNYV
+658 SNSLQFQVYE
-668 FDNYGTSFG
+668 FDRFGTSFG
-677 LTYED
+677 LSYPT
-682 GTSKSITWNTT
+682 GRSNSITFNNT
-693 IARTNIDNMTF
+693 IARNNVDNPIY
-704 PRVGSNISLS
+704 PRFGSNIMLS
-714 VAFTPPYASL
+714 TALTPPYTSL
-724 NKDINS
+724 NKNIDA
-730 ESPDQEKYKWLEY
+730 ESPDEEKYKWLEY
-743 HKWMFDAAFY
+743 HKWMFDASIY
-753 TPLFGSSK
+753 TPLFGSNK
-761 FVGSAR
+761 LVASAR

-772 LGSYGNKIGII
+772 LGSYGDRIGII

-814 QSITPGSQTRGSGEP
+814 QSITPGRDTRGTENPDP
-829 YGGVVYNKF
+829 YGGIVYNKY
-838 VTEVRFL
+838 VMELRFL
-845 VSPNPSATIFLL
+845 VSPNPSATIFVL

-867 SYKEY
+867 SYKEF

-881 GFGARIFMPAFGLLG
+881 GVGARIFMPAFGLLG
-896 IDWGYGFDRVPG
+896 VDWGYGFDAIPG
-908 QLERSGAQFHFT
+908 QTRRSGPQFHFT
-920 IGQQLR
+920 IGQQFR

>member
-1 MTTRIGMPPIAI
+1 
-13 GIHVRP
+13 
-19 AMWRLKIFIKHMKRS
+19 MKRS
-34 LLILFCLIWS
+34 ILFLICLIW
-44 ASAFSQ
+44 ASAAMSQ

-56 RYASTKPV
+56 RFATAKPV
-64 NILELNYSK
+64 DILELNYSK
-73 PQKFRIAEI
+73 PQTFRVAEI

-88 TLDEIAI
+88 TLDENAI
-95 ISLSGLKV
+95 ISLAGIKV
-103 DDRIDV
+103 DDRIEV

-118 KKLWGQGIIG
+118 KKLWNQGIIG

-139 DDIYLLLDL
+139 EDIYLLLEL

-155 RVEFSGI
+155 RVEFYGI
-162 NKTQEGELRD
+162 NKTQESELRD

-182 DDVLNTAKRNIEKYY
+182 EDVLNTAERNIQKYFV
-197 LDKGY
+197 DKGY
-202 LNTDVKISQV
+202 LNTEVKVSQV

-217 PNSVKLRFDIDINSK
+217 PNSVLLRFDVDPKSK
-232 VKINEIQFYGNSEL
+232 VKINEIRIFGNEEIPDSKV
-246 TDGALKGKMKKTKE
+246 KGKLKKTKE
-260 HARVAVFK
+260 HARVSVFR
-268 DVYSRIADA
+268 DVYTRMTE
-277 DAASVKNSIM
+277 ASPSDVANSIRY
-287 HTDTASNEDVKNYIN
+287 TDSASKQDVKTYIN

-307 NFFSGSKYIPKEY
+307 NFFAGSKYIPKEY
-320 RNDKDQVIAFYNTKG
+320 RNDKDNVINFYQTKG
-335 FRDAKILT
+335 FRDAKIVT
-343 DSVYNFADDKI
+343 DSVYAFGQDEI
-354 NIDIELVEGKKYYY
+354 NIDLELEEGRKYYY
-368 RNITFAGNYVHPSAV
+368 RNIEFTGNFIHPDEV
-383 LQAKLG
+383 LRAKLG

-396 DKEKLDKRLN
+396 DKERLDKRLN

-426 FDIDPVEVNVSGDSI
+426 FNIQPVEVNVVGDSI
-441 DMEMRIFEGPQVT
+441 DLEMRIFEGPQVT
-454 VNSVNITGNERTSDH
+454 VNSVNIKGNERTSDH

-481 KFNRAA
+481 KFNRAL
-487 LVRTIRELSTL
+487 LVRTIRELSQL

-552 FNNFSIKNIGDF
+552 FNNFSIKNIGNFD
-564 SKWDPL
+564 KWDPL

-585 GKTFQNYSISL
+585 GRTFQNYSVSL

-601 GGKKPQALSFSFNH
+601 GGRKPNALSLSFNH
-615 SVQRQLD
+615 SVQRQVD
-622 MYNQTNFGNELGF
+622 FFNSANFGNELGF
-635 FKITGVTLGL
+635 FKITGATIGL
-645 AKRVTWPDDNFSI
+645 ARRVTWPDDYFSI
-658 SNSLQFQNYV
+658 SNSLQFQVYE
-668 FDNYGTSFG
+668 FDRFGTSFG
-677 LTYED
+677 LSYPT
-682 GTSKSITWNTT
+682 GRSNSITFNNT
-693 IARTNIDNMTF
+693 IARNNVDNPIY
-704 PRVGSNISLS
+704 PRFGSNIMLS
-714 VAFTPPYASL
+714 TALTPPYTSL
-724 NKDINS
+724 NKNIDA
-730 ESPDQEKYKWLEY
+730 ESPDEEKYKWLEY
-743 HKWMFDAAFY
+743 HKWMFDASIY
-753 TPLFGSSK
+753 TPLFGSTK
-761 FVGSAR
+761 LVASAR

-772 LGSYGNKIGII
+772 LGSYGDRIGII

-814 QSITPGSQTRGSGEP
+814 QSITPGRDTRGTENPDP
-829 YGGVVYNKF
+829 YGGIVYNKY
-838 VTEVRFL
+838 VMELRFL
-845 VSPNPSATIFLL
+845 VSPNPSATIFVL

-867 SYKEY
+867 SYKEF

-896 IDWGYGFDRVPG
+896 VDWGYGFDAIPG
-908 QLERSGAQFHFT
+908 QTRRSGPQFHFT
-920 IGQQLR
+920 IGQQFR

>member
-1 MTTRIGMPPIAI
+1 
-13 GIHVRP
+13 
-19 AMWRLKIFIKHMKRS
+19 MKR
-34 LLILFCLIWS
+34 ILFILLFLIGS
-44 ASAFSQ
+44 SSAFAQ

-56 RYASTKPV
+56 RYASSKPID
-64 NILELNYSK
+64 ILELNYAK

-82 KAVGLS
+82 KAIGLT

-118 KKLWGQGIIG
+118 KKLWRQGIIG

-139 DDIYLLLDL
+139 EDIYLLLDL

-155 RVEFSGI
+155 RVEFNGI

-202 LNTDVKISQV
+202 LNTDVKIFQD

-232 VKINEIQFYGNSEL
+232 VKINEIKFYGNEEL
-246 TDGALKGKMKKTKE
+246 ADRALKGKMKKTKE
-260 HARVAVFK
+260 HARVAIFK
-268 DVYSRIADA
+268 DLYTRITDA
-277 DAASVKNSIM
+277 DVESVKNSVLY
-287 HTDTASNEDVKNYIN
+287 TDSASSDDAKGYIN

-320 RNDKDQVIAFYNTKG
+320 RNDKESVIAFYNTRG

-343 DSVYNFADDKI
+343 DSVYNFAEDKI
-354 NIDIELVEGKKYYY
+354 NIDIELVEGRKYYY
-368 RNITFAGNYVHPSAV
+368 RNISFRGNYIHKDEV
-383 LQAKLG
+383 LVAKLG

-417 LYQDDGYLF
+417 LYQDNGYLF
-426 FDIDPVEVNVSGDSI
+426 FSIDPVEVNVVGDSI

-454 VNSVNITGNERTSDH
+454 VNSVNIKGNDRTSDH

-481 KFNRAA
+481 KFNRSA

-552 FNNFSIKNIGDF
+552 FNNFSVKNIGDF

-585 GKTFQNYSISL
+585 GQTFQNYSISL

-601 GGKKPQALSFSFNH
+601 GGKKPNALSFSFNH
-615 SVQRQLD
+615 SVQRQVD
-622 MYNQTNFGNELGF
+622 FFNQSNFGNSLGF

-645 AKRVTWPDDNFSI
+645 AKRVTWPDDYFSI
-658 SNSLQFQNYV
+658 SNSLQFQNYE
-668 FDNYGTSFG
+668 FDQFGTSFG
-677 LTYED
+677 LSYAT
-682 GTSKSITWNTT
+682 GNSKSITWNTT
-693 IARTNIDNMTF
+693 VARNNVDNTIY
-704 PRVGSNISLS
+704 PRLGSNIMLS
-714 VAFTPPYASL
+714 MAFTPPYSSL
-724 NKDINS
+724 NKNIS
-730 ESPDQEKYKWLEY
+730 EESLDQEKYQWLEY
-743 HKWMFDAAFY
+743 HKWMFDASFY
-753 TPLFGSSK
+753 TPVLGSSK
-761 FVGSAR
+761 WVASAR

-772 LGSYGNKIGII
+772 LGSYGDKIGII

-814 QSITPGSQTRGSGEP
+814 QTITPGRETRGTADPDP

-838 VTEVRFL
+838 VTELRFL

-857 GFAEA
+857 AFAEA

-867 SYKEY
+867 SYKDY

-896 IDWGYGFDRVPG
+896 VDWGYGFDPIPG
-908 QLERSGAQFHFT
+908 SLQRSGPQFHFT
-920 IGQQLR
+920 IGQQFR

>member
-1 MTTRIGMPPIAI
+1 
-13 GIHVRP
+13 
-19 AMWRLKIFIKHMKRS
+19 MKKS
-34 LLILFCLIWS
+34 ILILFCLIWS
-44 ASAFSQ
+44 ASAVAQ

-56 RYASTKPV
+56 RYASSKPV
-64 NILELNYSK
+64 NILELNYAK

-88 TLDEIAI
+88 TLDEVAI
-95 ISLSGLKV
+95 LSLSGLKV

-155 RVEFSGI
+155 RVEFEGI

-197 LDKGY
+197 LDKGF
-202 LNTDVKISQV
+202 LNTEVKIIQD

-217 PNSVKLRFDIDINSK
+217 PNSVKLRFDIDPKSK
-232 VKINEIQFYGNSEL
+232 VKINEIAFYGNDEIS
-246 TDGALKGKMKKTKE
+246 DRALKGKMKKTKE
-260 HARVAVFK
+260 HPRVSIFK
-268 DVYSRIADA
+268 DVYSRLLDA
-277 DAASVKNSIM
+277 DGESLTRSLLSSQVATSEQVNS
-287 HTDTASNEDVKNYIN
+287 YIN

-307 NFFSGSKYIPKEY
+307 NFFNGSKYIPKEY
-320 RNDKDQVIAFYNTKG
+320 RSDKEKAISYYNSKG
-335 FRDAKILT
+335 FRDAKILE
-343 DSVYNFADDKI
+343 DSIYKFSEDKI
-354 NIDIELVEGKKYYY
+354 NIDISLKEGNKYYY
-368 RNITFAGNYVHPSAV
+368 RNITFTGNYIHEDAV
-383 LQAKLG
+383 LLAKLG

-417 LYQDDGYLF
+417 LYQDNGYLF
-426 FDIDPVEVNVSGDSI
+426 FNIDPVEINVSGDSI
-441 DMEMRIFEGPQVT
+441 DLEMRIFEGPQVT
-454 VNSVNITGNERTSDH
+454 VNSVGIKGNDRTSDH

-481 KFNRAA
+481 KFNRSL

-508 DLRPNFEAATVD
+508 DLRPNFESATVD
-520 ITFEL
+520 IIFEL

-530 DQIELSGGWGGFYGF
+530 DQIELSGGWGGFFGF

-552 FNNFSIKNIGDF
+552 FNNFSIKSIGDF
-564 SKWDPL
+564 KKWDPL

-585 GKTFQNYSISL
+585 GQAFQNYSLSL
-596 TEPWF
+596 SEPWF
-601 GGKKPQALSFSFNH
+601 GGKKPNALSFAFNH
-615 SVQRQLD
+615 SVQRQVD
-622 MYNQTNFGNELGF
+622 YFNQTQGGGDLGF

-645 AKRVTWPDDNFSI
+645 SKRITWPDDYFSI
-658 SNSLQFQNYV
+658 SNSLQFQNYE
-668 FDNYGTSFG
+668 FNQFGTSFG
-677 LTYED
+677 LSYPT
-682 GTSKSITWNTT
+682 GNSKSVILNTT
-693 IARTNIDNMTF
+693 VARNNVDNTIY
-704 PRVGSNISLS
+704 PRQGSNIILS
-714 VAFTPPYASL
+714 MNLTPPYAALNKSL
-724 NKDINS
+724 NE
-730 ESPDQEKYKWLEY
+730 ESNDLEKYKWLEY
-743 HKWMFDAAFY
+743 HKWMLDASFY

-761 FVGSAR
+761 FVASAR

-790 GGDGMTFN
+790 GGDGMNFN
-798 NFALGQEII
+798 NFALGQEIV

-814 QSITPGSQTRGSGEP
+814 QSITPGRNTRGTADPDP
-829 YGGVVYNKF
+829 YGGVVYNKY
-838 VTEVRFL
+838 VMELRFL

-857 GFAEA
+857 SFAEA

-867 SYKEY
+867 DYKDF

-881 GFGARIFMPAFGLLG
+881 GVGARIFMPAFGLLG
-896 IDWGYGFDRVPG
+896 VDWGYGFDAIPG
-908 QLERSGAQFHFT
+908 TLQRSGQQFHFT
-920 IGQQLR
+920 IGQQFR

>member
-1 MTTRIGMPPIAI
+1 
-13 GIHVRP
+13 
-19 AMWRLKIFIKHMKRS
+19 MKRS
-34 LLILFCLIWS
+34 LLILFCLIWASS
-44 ASAFSQ
+44 AMAQ

-56 RYASTKPV
+56 RYASSKPID
-64 NILELNYSK
+64 ILELNYAK
-73 PQKFRIAEI
+73 PETYRIAEI

-95 ISLSGLKV
+95 LSLSGLKV
-103 DDRIDV
+103 DDRIEV

-139 DDIYLLLDL
+139 EDIYLLLDL

-155 RVEFSGI
+155 RVEFSGV
-162 NKTQEGELRD
+162 NKTQESELRD

-182 DDVLNTAKRNIEKYY
+182 DDVLNNAKRNIEKYY
-197 LDKGY
+197 IDKGF
-202 LNTDVKISQV
+202 LNSEVKIIQE

-217 PNSVKLRFDIDINSK
+217 PNSVKLRFDVAQNSK
-232 VKINEIQFYGNSEL
+232 VRINEIDFFGNNEIS
-246 TDGALKGKMKKTKE
+246 DSKLKGKLKKTKE
-260 HARVAVFK
+260 HARVSIFK
-268 DVYSRIADA
+268 DGYTRLESATPAD
-277 DAASVKNSIM
+277 VKNTLFY
-287 HTDTASNEDVKNYIN
+287 TDSASFEDAKNYIN

-320 RNDKDQVIAFYNTKG
+320 RNDKDNIINFYQSKG
-335 FRDAKILT
+335 FRDAKIVA
-343 DSVYNFADDKI
+343 DSIYDYGQDKI
-354 NIDIELVEGKKYYY
+354 NIDIALEEGRKYYY
-368 RNITFAGNYVHPSAV
+368 RNITFNGNFIHPDQV
-383 LQAKLG
+383 LLTKLG
-389 IQKGDVY
+389 IKKGDVY

-406 YDPQKG
+406 YDPAKG

-417 LYQDDGYLF
+417 LYQDNGYLF
-426 FDIDPVEVNVSGDSI
+426 FNIDPVEVNVSGDSI
-441 DMEMRIFEGPQVT
+441 DLEMRIFEGPQVT
-454 VNSVNITGNERTSDH
+454 VNSVNIKGNERTSDH

-481 KFNRAA
+481 KFNRAL
-487 LVRTIRELSTL
+487 LVRTIRELSQL

-545 VGTVGLV
+545 VGTVGLS

-564 SKWDPL
+564 DKWDPL

-585 GKTFQNYSISL
+585 GQSFQNYSVSL

-601 GGKKPQALSFSFNH
+601 GGKKPNALSFAFNH
-615 SVQRQLD
+615 SVQRQVD
-622 MYNQTNFGNELGF
+622 FFNQANFGNELGF

-645 AKRVTWPDDNFSI
+645 AKRVTWPDDYFSI
-658 SNSLQFQNYV
+658 SNSLQFQVYE
-668 FDNYGTSFG
+668 FDQFGTSFG
-677 LTYED
+677 LSYPT
-682 GTSKSITWNTT
+682 GTSNSITLNTT
-693 IARTNIDNMTF
+693 IARNNIDNPIY
-704 PRVGSNISLS
+704 PRFGSNIMLAIS
-714 VAFTPPYASL
+714 ATPPYSSL
-724 NKDINS
+724 NKNIDR
-730 ESPDQEKYKWLEY
+730 ESPEEEKYKWLEY
-743 HKWMFDAAFY
+743 HKWMFDASIY
-753 TPLFGSSK
+753 TPLFGSTK
-761 FVGSAR
+761 LVASAR

-814 QSITPGSQTRGSGEP
+814 QSITPGRDTRGTADPDP
-829 YGGVVYNKF
+829 YGGVVYNKY
-838 VTEVRFL
+838 VMELRYL
-845 VSPNPSATIFLL
+845 VSPNPSATIFVLA
-857 GFAEA
+857 FAEA

-867 SYKEY
+867 SYADF

-881 GFGARIFMPAFGLLG
+881 GMGARIFMPAFGLLG
-896 IDWGYGFDRVPG
+896 IDWGYGFDAIPG
-908 QLERSGAQFHFT
+908 QIRPSGAQFHFT
-920 IGQQLR
+920 IGQQFR

>member
-1 MTTRIGMPPIAI
+1 
-13 GIHVRP
+13 
-19 AMWRLKIFIKHMKRS
+19 MKRH
-34 LLILFCLIWS
+34 LLILFCLLW
-44 ASAFSQ
+44 ATAATAQ

-56 RYASTKPV
+56 RYASSKPV
-64 NILELNYSK
+64 NILELNYAK
-73 PQKFRIAEI
+73 PQTYRIAEI

-95 ISLSGLKV
+95 LSLSGLKV
-103 DDRIDV
+103 DDRIEV

-139 DDIYLLLDL
+139 EDIYLLLDL

-155 RVEFSGI
+155 RVEFSGV
-162 NKTQEGELRD
+162 NKTQESELRD

-182 DDVLNTAKRNIEKYY
+182 DDVLNNAKRNIEKYY
-197 LDKGY
+197 MDKGF
-202 LNTDVKISQV
+202 LNTEVKIIQE

-217 PNSVKLRFDIDINSK
+217 PNSVRLRFDVTQNSK
-232 VKINEIQFYGNSEL
+232 VKINEISIYGNEEIS
-246 TDGALKGKMKKTKE
+246 DGRVKKRLKKTKE
-260 HARVAVFK
+260 HARVSVFK
-268 DVYSRIADA
+268 DVYSRLTDA
-277 DAASVKNSIM
+277 DGEDIKNNILY
-287 HTDTASNEDVKNYIN
+287 TDSASNEDVKTYIN

-307 NFFSGSKYIPKEY
+307 NFFAGSKYIPKEY
-320 RNDKDQVIAFYNTKG
+320 RNDKEGLIDFYQSKG
-335 FRDAKILT
+335 FRDARILE
-343 DSVYNFADDKI
+343 DSVYKFNDDKI
-354 NIDIELVEGKKYYY
+354 NIDISLEEGRKYYY
-368 RNITFAGNYVHPSAV
+368 RNITFNGNFIHPDEV
-383 LQAKLG
+383 LLARLG

-396 DKEKLDKRLN
+396 DKEKLSKRLN
-406 YDPQKG
+406 YDPQRG

-426 FDIDPVEVNVSGDSI
+426 FNIDPVEVNVAGDSI
-441 DMEMRIFEGPQVT
+441 DLEMRIMEGPQVT
-454 VNSVNITGNERTSDH
+454 VNSVNIKGNERTSDH

-481 KFNRAA
+481 KFNRAL
-487 LVRTIRELSTL
+487 LVRTIRELSQL
-498 GYFDPEKINP
+498 GYFDPENINP

-530 DQIELSGGWGGFYGF
+530 DQIELSGGWGGFFGF
-545 VGTVGLV
+545 VGTVGLS

-585 GKTFQNYSISL
+585 GRSFQNYSISL

-601 GGKKPQALSFSFNH
+601 GGKKPNALSFAFNH
-615 SVQRQLD
+615 SVQRQVD
-622 MYNQTNFGNELGF
+622 FYNQSNFGNELGF

-645 AKRVTWPDDNFSI
+645 AKRVTWPDDYFSV
-658 SNSLQFQNYV
+658 SNSLQFQIYEFNQ
-668 FDNYGTSFG
+668 FGTSFG
-677 LTYED
+677 LSYPT
-682 GTSKSITWNTT
+682 GTSNSFTFNNTISRNNVDSPIYPRFGSTIT
-693 IARTNIDNMTF
+693 
-704 PRVGSNISLS
+704 LS
-714 VAFTPPYASL
+714 TSFTPPYSSM
-724 NKDINS
+724 NKNIDR
-730 ESPDQEKYKWLEY
+730 ESTDQEKYKWLEY
-743 HKWMFDAAFY
+743 HKWMFDASIY
-753 TPLFGSSK
+753 TPLFGSTK
-761 FVGSAR
+761 FVASAR

-772 LGSYGNKIGII
+772 LGSYGNKVGLI

-814 QSITPGSQTRGSGEP
+814 QSITPGTLTRGTANP
-829 YGGVVYNKF
+829 DPFGGVVYNKYVMEF
-838 VTEVRFL
+838 RYL

-857 GFAEA
+857 TFAEA

-867 SYKEY
+867 SYADF

-881 GFGARIFMPAFGLLG
+881 GVGARIFMPAFGLLG
-896 IDWGYGFDRVPG
+896 IDWGYGFDAIPG
-908 QLERSGAQFHFT
+908 STERSGAQFHFT
-920 IGQQLR
+920 IGQQFR

>member
-1 MTTRIGMPPIAI
+1 
-13 GIHVRP
+13 
-19 AMWRLKIFIKHMKRS
+19 MKRS

-44 ASAFSQ
+44 ATAMAQ

-56 RYASTKPV
+56 RYASTRPV
-64 NILELNYSK
+64 NILELNYAK

-88 TLDEIAI
+88 TLDENAI

-109 PGDAISNAL
+109 PGEAISGAL

-155 RVEFSGI
+155 RVEFEGI

-197 LDKGY
+197 LDKGF
-202 LNTDVKISQV
+202 LNTEVKIIQD

-217 PNSVKLRFDIDINSK
+217 PNSVKLRFDINPKSK
-232 VKINEIQFYGNSEL
+232 VKINEIAFYGNDEI
-246 TDGALKGKMKKTKE
+246 TDRALKGKLKKTKE
-260 HARVAVFK
+260 HARVAIFK
-268 DVYSRIADA
+268 DVYSRLTDA
-277 DAASVKNSIM
+277 DAKSITRSLLNSQVA
-287 HTDTASNEDVKNYIN
+287 TSEQVNSYIN

-307 NFFSGSKYIPKEY
+307 NFFNGSKYNPKEY
-320 RNDKDQVIAFYNTKG
+320 RADKDKAIAFYNSKG
-335 FRDAKILT
+335 FRDAKILE
-343 DSVYNFADDKI
+343 DSIYKFGEDKI
-354 NIDIELVEGKKYYY
+354 NIDISLEEGRKYYY
-368 RNITFAGNYVHPSAV
+368 RNITFTGNYIHEDAV
-383 LQAKLG
+383 LLAKLG
-389 IQKGDVY
+389 IEKGDIY

-417 LYQDDGYLF
+417 LYQDNGYLF
-426 FDIDPVEVNVSGDSI
+426 FNIDPVEINVTGDSI
-441 DMEMRIFEGPQVT
+441 DLEMRIFEGPQVT
-454 VNSVNITGNERTSDH
+454 VNSVGIKGNDRTSDH

-481 KFNRAA
+481 KFNRSL

-508 DLRPNFEAATVD
+508 DLRPNFESATVD
-520 ITFEL
+520 IIFEL

-530 DQIELSGGWGGFYGF
+530 DQIELSGGWGGFFGF

-552 FNNFSIKNIGDF
+552 FNNFSIKNIGNFD
-564 SKWDPL
+564 KWDPL
-570 PVGDGQKLSLRVQAN
+570 PVGDGQKLSVRVQAN
-585 GKTFQNYSISL
+585 GQAFQNYSLSL
-596 TEPWF
+596 SEPWF
-601 GGKKPQALSFSFNH
+601 GGKKPNSLSFAFNH
-615 SVQRQLD
+615 SVQRQVD
-622 MYNQTNFGNELGF
+622 YFNQGNAGDLGF

-645 AKRVTWPDDNFSI
+645 SKRITWPDDYFSI
-658 SNSLQFQNYV
+658 SNSLQFQNYE
-668 FDNYGTSFG
+668 FNQFGTSFG
-677 LTYED
+677 LSYPT
-682 GTSKSITWNTT
+682 GNSKSVILNTT
-693 IARTNIDNMTF
+693 VARNNVDNTIY
-704 PRVGSNISLS
+704 PRQGSNIILS
-714 VAFTPPYASL
+714 MNLTPPYTSL
-724 NKDINS
+724 NRSLNE
-730 ESPDQEKYKWLEY
+730 ESGDQEKYKWLEY
-743 HKWMFDAAFY
+743 HKWMFDASFY
-753 TPLFGSSK
+753 TPILGSSK
-761 FVGSAR
+761 FVASAR

-772 LGSYGNKIGII
+772 LGSYGNKFGII

-790 GGDGMTFN
+790 GGDGMNFN
-798 NFALGQEII
+798 NFALGQEIV

-814 QSITPGSQTRGSGEP
+814 QTITPGKNTRGTADPDP
-829 YGGVVYNKF
+829 YGGVVYNKY
-838 VTEVRFL
+838 VMELRFL

-857 GFAEA
+857 TFAEA

-867 SYKEY
+867 DYKDF

-881 GFGARIFMPAFGLLG
+881 GVGARIFMPAFGLLG
-896 IDWGYGFDRVPG
+896 IDWGYGFDPMPG
-908 QLERSGAQFHFT
+908 TLKPSGPQFHFT
-920 IGQQLR
+920 IGQQFR

>member
-1 MTTRIGMPPIAI
+1 
-13 GIHVRP
+13 
-19 AMWRLKIFIKHMKRS
+19 MKRS

-44 ASAFSQ
+44 ATAIAQ

-56 RYASTKPV
+56 RYASTRPV
-64 NILELNYSK
+64 NILELNYAK

-88 TLDEIAI
+88 TLDENAI

-109 PGDAISNAL
+109 PGEAISGAL
-118 KKLWGQGIIG
+118 KKLRGQGIIG

-155 RVEFSGI
+155 RVEFEGI

-197 LDKGY
+197 LDKGF
-202 LNTDVKISQV
+202 LNTEVKIIQD

-217 PNSVKLRFDIDINSK
+217 PNSVKLRFDINPKSK
-232 VKINEIQFYGNSEL
+232 VKINEIAFYGNDEI
-246 TDGALKGKMKKTKE
+246 TDRALKGKLKKTKE
-260 HARVAVFK
+260 HARVAIFK
-268 DVYSRIADA
+268 DVYSRLTDA
-277 DAASVKNSIM
+277 DAKSITRSLLNSQVA
-287 HTDTASNEDVKNYIN
+287 TSEQVNSYIN

-307 NFFSGSKYIPKEY
+307 NFFNGSKYNPKEY
-320 RNDKDQVIAFYNTKG
+320 RADKDKAIAFYNSKG
-335 FRDAKILT
+335 FRDAKILE
-343 DSVYNFADDKI
+343 DSIYKFGEDKI
-354 NIDIELVEGKKYYY
+354 NIDISLEEGRKYYY
-368 RNITFAGNYVHPSAV
+368 RNITFTGNYIHEDAV
-383 LQAKLG
+383 LLAKLG
-389 IQKGDVY
+389 IEKGDIY

-417 LYQDDGYLF
+417 LYQDNGYLF
-426 FDIDPVEVNVSGDSI
+426 FNIDPVEINVTGDSI
-441 DMEMRIFEGPQVT
+441 DLEMRIFEGPQVT
-454 VNSVNITGNERTSDH
+454 VNSVGIKGNDRTSDH

-481 KFNRAA
+481 KFNRSL

-508 DLRPNFEAATVD
+508 DLRPNFESATVD

-530 DQIELSGGWGGFYGF
+530 DQIELSGGWGGFFGF

-552 FNNFSIKNIGDF
+552 FNNFSIKNIGNFD
-564 SKWDPL
+564 KWDPL
-570 PVGDGQKLSLRVQAN
+570 PVGDGQKLSVRVQAN
-585 GKTFQNYSISL
+585 GQAFQNYSLSL
-596 TEPWF
+596 SEPWF
-601 GGKKPQALSFSFNH
+601 GGKKPNSLSFAFNH
-615 SVQRQLD
+615 SVQRQVD
-622 MYNQTNFGNELGF
+622 YFNQGNAGDLGF

-645 AKRVTWPDDNFSI
+645 SKRITWPDDYFSI
-658 SNSLQFQNYV
+658 SNSLQFQNYE
-668 FDNYGTSFG
+668 FNQFGTSFG
-677 LTYED
+677 LSYPT
-682 GTSKSITWNTT
+682 GNSKSVILNTT
-693 IARTNIDNMTF
+693 VARNNVDNTIY
-704 PRVGSNISLS
+704 PRQGSNIILS
-714 VAFTPPYASL
+714 MNLTPPYTSL
-724 NKDINS
+724 NRSLNE
-730 ESPDQEKYKWLEY
+730 ESGDQEKYKWLEY
-743 HKWMFDAAFY
+743 HKWMFDASFY
-753 TPLFGSSK
+753 TPVLGSSK
-761 FVGSAR
+761 FVASAR

-772 LGSYGNKIGII
+772 LGSYGNKFGII

-790 GGDGMTFN
+790 GGDGMNFN
-798 NFALGQEII
+798 NFALGQEIV

-814 QSITPGSQTRGSGEP
+814 QTITPGKNTRGTADPDP
-829 YGGVVYNKF
+829 YGGVVYNKY
-838 VTEVRFL
+838 VMELRFL

-857 GFAEA
+857 TFAEA

-867 SYKEY
+867 DYKDF

-881 GFGARIFMPAFGLLG
+881 GVGARIFMPAFGLLG
-896 IDWGYGFDRVPG
+896 IDWGYGFDPMPG
-908 QLERSGAQFHFT
+908 TLKPSGPQFHFT
-920 IGQQLR
+920 IGQQFR

>member
-1 MTTRIGMPPIAI
+1 
-13 GIHVRP
+13 
-19 AMWRLKIFIKHMKRS
+19 MKRS

-44 ASAFSQ
+44 ATAIAQ

-56 RYASTKPV
+56 RYASTRPV
-64 NILELNYSK
+64 NILELNYAK

-88 TLDEIAI
+88 TLDENAI

-109 PGDAISNAL
+109 PGEAISGAL

-155 RVEFSGI
+155 RVEFEGI

-197 LDKGY
+197 LDKGF
-202 LNTDVKISQV
+202 LNTEVKIIQD

-217 PNSVKLRFDIDINSK
+217 PNSVKLRFDINPKSK
-232 VKINEIQFYGNSEL
+232 VKINEIAFYGNDEIS
-246 TDGALKGKMKKTKE
+246 DRALKGKLKKTKE
-260 HARVAVFK
+260 HARVAIFK
-268 DVYSRIADA
+268 DVYSRLTDA
-277 DAASVKNSIM
+277 DAKSITRSLLNSQVA
-287 HTDTASNEDVKNYIN
+287 TSEQVNSYIN

-307 NFFSGSKYIPKEY
+307 NFFNGSKYNPKEY
-320 RNDKDQVIAFYNTKG
+320 RADKDKAIAFYNSKG
-335 FRDAKILT
+335 FRDAKILE
-343 DSVYNFADDKI
+343 DSIYKFGEDKI
-354 NIDIELVEGKKYYY
+354 NIDISLEEGRKYYY
-368 RNITFAGNYVHPSAV
+368 RNITFTGNYIHEDAV
-383 LQAKLG
+383 LLAKLG
-389 IQKGDVY
+389 IEKGDIY

-417 LYQDDGYLF
+417 LYQDNGYLF
-426 FDIDPVEVNVSGDSI
+426 FNIDPVEINVTGDSI
-441 DMEMRIFEGPQVT
+441 DLEMRIFEGPQVT
-454 VNSVNITGNERTSDH
+454 VNSVGIKGNDRTSDH

-481 KFNRAA
+481 KFNRSL

-508 DLRPNFEAATVD
+508 DLRPNFESATVD

-530 DQIELSGGWGGFYGF
+530 DQIELSGGWGGFFGF

-552 FNNFSIKNIGDF
+552 FNNFSIKNIGNFD
-564 SKWDPL
+564 KWDPL
-570 PVGDGQKLSLRVQAN
+570 PVGDGQKLSVRVQAN
-585 GKTFQNYSISL
+585 GQAFQNYSLSL
-596 TEPWF
+596 SEPWF
-601 GGKKPQALSFSFNH
+601 GGKKPNSLSFAFNH
-615 SVQRQLD
+615 SVQRQVD
-622 MYNQTNFGNELGF
+622 YFNQGNAGDLGF

-645 AKRVTWPDDNFSI
+645 SKRITWPDDYFSI
-658 SNSLQFQNYV
+658 SNSLQFQNYE
-668 FDNYGTSFG
+668 FNQFGTSFG
-677 LTYED
+677 LSYPT
-682 GTSKSITWNTT
+682 GNSKSVILNTT
-693 IARTNIDNMTF
+693 VARNNVDNTIY
-704 PRVGSNISLS
+704 PRQGSNIILS
-714 VAFTPPYASL
+714 MNLTPPYTSL
-724 NKDINS
+724 NRSLNE
-730 ESPDQEKYKWLEY
+730 ESGDQEKYKWLEY
-743 HKWMFDAAFY
+743 HKWMFDASFY
-753 TPLFGSSK
+753 TPVLGSSK
-761 FVGSAR
+761 FVASAR

-790 GGDGMTFN
+790 GGDGMNFN
-798 NFALGQEII
+798 NFALGQEIV

-814 QSITPGSQTRGSGEP
+814 QTITPGKNTRGTADPDP
-829 YGGVVYNKF
+829 YGGVVYNKY
-838 VTEVRFL
+838 VMELRFL

-857 GFAEA
+857 TFAEA

-867 SYKEY
+867 DYKDF

-881 GFGARIFMPAFGLLG
+881 GVGARIFMPAFGLLG
-896 IDWGYGFDRVPG
+896 IDWGYGFDPMPG
-908 QLERSGAQFHFT
+908 TLKPSGPQFHFT
-920 IGQQLR
+920 IGQQFR

>member
-1 MTTRIGMPPIAI
+1 
-13 GIHVRP
+13 
-19 AMWRLKIFIKHMKRS
+19 MKRS
-34 LLILFCLIWS
+34 ILLLLCLIWS
-44 ASAFSQ
+44 VSALAQ

-56 RYASTKPV
+56 RYASAKPI
-64 NILELNYSK
+64 NILELNYAK
-73 PQKFRIAEI
+73 PQKFRIAGI

-88 TLDEIAI
+88 TLDEVAI

-103 DDRIDV
+103 DDRIEV
-109 PGDAISNAL
+109 PGDAISGAL

-139 DDIYLLLDL
+139 EDIYLLLDL

-202 LNTDVKISQV
+202 LNTEVKIIQD

-217 PNSVKLRFDIDINSK
+217 PNSVKLRFDIDPKAK
-232 VKINEIQFYGNSEL
+232 VKINEIAIYGNEEIS
-246 TDGALKGKMKKTKE
+246 DRAIKGKLKKTKE
-260 HARVAVFK
+260 HARVAIFK
-268 DVYSRIADA
+268 DIYSRILDA
-277 DAASVKNSIM
+277 DAKSISTSIFNTQEASEEQVNQ
-287 HTDTASNEDVKNYIN
+287 YIH

-307 NFFSGSKYIPKEY
+307 NFFNGSKFIPKEY
-320 RNDKDQVIAFYNTKG
+320 RSDKEKAITFYNSKG
-335 FRDAKILT
+335 FRDAKILE
-343 DSVYNFADDKI
+343 DSIYDFTENKI
-354 NIDIELVEGKKYYY
+354 NIDISLEEGRKYYY
-368 RNITFAGNYVHPSAV
+368 RNITFTGNYIHEDEV
-383 LQAKLG
+383 LLAKLG

-417 LYQDDGYLF
+417 LYQDNGYLF
-426 FDIDPVEVNVSGDSI
+426 FSIDPVEINVSGDSI
-441 DMEMRIFEGPQVT
+441 DLEMRIFEGPQVT
-454 VNSVNITGNERTSDH
+454 VNSVGIKGNDRTSDH

-481 KFNRAA
+481 KFNRSL

-508 DLRPNFEAATVD
+508 DLRPNFESATVD

-530 DQIELSGGWGGFYGF
+530 DQIELSGGWGGFFGF

-585 GKTFQNYSISL
+585 GQAFQNYSLSL
-596 TEPWF
+596 SEPWF
-601 GGKKPQALSFSFNH
+601 GGKKPNSLSFAFNH
-615 SVQRQLD
+615 SVQRQVD
-622 MYNQTNFGNELGF
+622 YFNQAGGGDLGS

-645 AKRVTWPDDNFSI
+645 SRRITWPDDYFSI
-658 SNSLQFQNYV
+658 SNSLQFQNYE
-668 FDNYGTSFG
+668 FNQFGTSFG
-677 LTYED
+677 LSYAT
-682 GTSKSITWNTT
+682 GNSKSVVLNTT
-693 IARTNIDNMTF
+693 IARNNVDNTIY
-704 PRVGSNISLS
+704 PRQGSNIILS
-714 VAFTPPYASL
+714 MNLTPPYASL
-724 NKDINS
+724 NNNLNE
-730 ESPDQEKYKWLEY
+730 ESQDQDKYKWLEY
-743 HKWMFDAAFY
+743 HKWMFDASFY
-753 TPLFGSSK
+753 TPVFGSPK
-761 FVGSAR
+761 WVASAR

-772 LGSYGNKIGII
+772 LGSYGNKLGII

-790 GGDGMTFN
+790 GGDGMNFN

-814 QSITPGSQTRGSGEP
+814 QSITPGRSTRGTANPDP
-829 YGGVVYNKF
+829 YGGVVYNKY
-838 VTEVRFL
+838 VMELRFL

-857 GFAEA
+857 TFAEA

-867 SYKEY
+867 DYRDF
-872 NPYDLKKSA
+872 NPYNLNKSA
-881 GFGARIFMPAFGLLG
+881 GVGARIFMPAFGLLG
-896 IDWGYGFDRVPG
+896 VDWGYGFDPIPG
-908 QLERSGAQFHFT
+908 TLQRSGPKFHFT
-920 IGQQLR
+920 IGQQFR

>member
-1 MTTRIGMPPIAI
+1 MA
-13 GIHVRP
+13 
-19 AMWRLKIFIKHMKRS
+19 
-34 LLILFCLIWS
+34 
-44 ASAFSQ
+44 Q

-56 RYASTKPV
+56 RYASSKPID
-64 NILELNYSK
+64 ILELNYAK
-73 PQKFRIAEI
+73 PATYRVAEI

-103 DDRIDV
+103 DDQIDV
-109 PGDAISNAL
+109 PGDAISTAL

-139 DDIYLLLDL
+139 EDIYLLLDL

-155 RVEFSGI
+155 RVEFSGM
-162 NKTQEGELRD
+162 NKTQEGELKD

-182 DDVLNTAKRNIEKYY
+182 DDVLNNAKRNIEKYY

-202 LNTDVKISQV
+202 LNAEVKIIQE

-217 PNSVKLRFDIDINSK
+217 PNSVKLRFDVIQNTK
-232 VKINEIQFYGNSEL
+232 VRINEIDFYGNEEI
-246 TDGALKGKMKKTKE
+246 TDAKLKGKLKKTKE
-260 HARVAVFK
+260 HARFNIFK
-268 DVYSRIADA
+268 DIYTRLE
-277 DAASVKNSIM
+277 AATPSDVVNTVF
-287 HTDTASNEDVKNYIN
+287 HTDSASSEDAKNYLN
-302 KNFKL
+302 ENFKL

-320 RNDKDQVIAFYNTKG
+320 RNDKESVINFYQSKG
-335 FRDAKILT
+335 FRDAKIVA
-343 DSVYNFADDKI
+343 DSVYDFGEDKI
-354 NIDIELVEGKKYYY
+354 NIDIALEEGKKYYY
-368 RNITFAGNYVHPSAV
+368 RNISFNGNFIHPDAV

-389 IQKGDVY
+389 IQRGDVY

-406 YDPQKG
+406 YDPAKG

-417 LYQDDGYLF
+417 LYQDNGYLF
-426 FDIDPVEVNVSGDSI
+426 FSIDPVEVNVFEDSI
-441 DMEMRIFEGPQVT
+441 DLEMRIFEGPQVT
-454 VNSVNITGNERTSDH
+454 VNSVNIKGNDRTSDH

-481 KFNRAA
+481 KFNRAL

-545 VGTVGLV
+545 VGTVGLS
-552 FNNFSIKNIGDF
+552 FNNFSIKNIGNFD
-564 SKWDPL
+564 KWDPL

-585 GKTFQNYSISL
+585 GRSFQNYSISL

-601 GGKKPQALSFSFNH
+601 GGKKPNALSFSFNH
-615 SVQRQLD
+615 SVQRQVD
-622 MYNQTNFGNELGF
+622 FFNQANFGNELGF

-645 AKRVTWPDDNFSI
+645 AKRVTWPDDYFSI
-658 SNSLQFQNYV
+658 SNSLRFQIYEFDQF
-668 FDNYGTSFG
+668 GTSFG
-677 LTYED
+677 LSYPT
-682 GTSKSITWNTT
+682 GTSNSITLNTT
-693 IARTNIDNMTF
+693 IARNNIDNPIY
-704 PRVGSNISLS
+704 PRFGSNIMLAIS
-714 VAFTPPYASL
+714 ATPPYSSL
-724 NKDINS
+724 NNS
-730 ESPDQEKYKWLEY
+730 IDRESPDEEKYKWLEY
-743 HKWMFDAAFY
+743 HKWMFDASIY
-753 TPLFGSSK
+753 TPLFGSTK
-761 FVGSAR
+761 LVASAR

-772 LGSYGNKIGII
+772 LGSYGNKVGII

-814 QSITPGSQTRGSGEP
+814 QSITPGRDTRGTANPDP
-829 YGGVVYNKF
+829 YGGVVYNKY
-838 VTEVRFL
+838 VMEVRYL
-845 VSPNPSATIFLL
+845 VSPNPSATIFVLA
-857 GFAEA
+857 FAEA

-867 SYKEY
+867 SYKDF

-881 GFGARIFMPAFGLLG
+881 GMGARIFMPAFGLLG
-896 IDWGYGFDRVPG
+896 IDWGYGFDPIPG
-908 QLERSGAQFHFT
+908 QTQRSGPQFHFT
-920 IGQQLR
+920 IGQQFR